1 MNKGNQSTST
11 SNSNRSKD
19 NKFKGLTHLR
29 ALHFQAMRQKH
40 PNVPLYAIP
49 KAKYSDTTANG
60 LTKCIID
67 FIEYMNGQAERINCM
82 GRTVD
87 QRRVKYD
94 VVGRPR
100 VIGEVKYI
108 PTTMT
113 KGTADISATI
123 RGRSVKIEVKAG
135 KDRMSDAQKEY
146 QKHIESAGGIY
157 FVART
162 FEQFYTWYNETF

>member
-1 MNKGNQSTST
+1 MNKNL
-11 SNSNRSKD
+11 SNSTPIENQCKVTKS
-19 NKFKGLTHLR
+19 KGLSNLK
-29 ALHFQAMRQKH
+29 ALHFQSMRNKY
-40 PNVPLYAIP
+40 PSVPLHAIP

-67 FIEYMNGQAERINCM
+67 FIEFMNGQAERINCM
-82 GRTVD
+82 GRTID
-87 QRRVKYD
+87 QRKVKYD
-94 VVGRPR
+94 VLGRPR

-123 RGRSVKIEVKAG
+123 RGRAVKIEVKAG
-135 KDRMSDAQKEY
+135 KDRMSDAQRQYK
-146 QKHIESAGGIY
+146 QHIEDAGGIY